1 MTRMRHTYGLFVQK
15 SSQWH
20 SFRAVCTPDGMEM
33 RLRANYEI
41 DEDDV
46 DNWRVWVMEDY
57 EDRTGLEIGDA
68 WWYL

>member
-1 MTRMRHTYGLFVQK
+1 
-15 SSQWH
+15 
-20 SFRAVCTPDGMEM
+20 MEM

-57 EDRTGLEIGDA
+57 EERTGLEIGEA
-68 WWYL
+68 